1 MGGAE
6 GTRGPPEL
14 RFSALLGCLTQQ
26 VGRFIDTRQTTKVKY
41 ALGDC
46 YLSAFAMFYL
56 QDPSLLEF
64 QRRFQDTLQTNN
76 LRTVF
81 GVQSIPVDSQLRQL
95 IDSHDHA
102 PLRAAFLPVFQ
113 RLTDTGMLTAFQFTP
128 DRFLLTLDGSQYFG
142 SSRLQ
147 CPRCLVKEHKDGR
160 REYSHQ
166 ILQATVVHPDRR
178 QVVPLTPEFISNEG
192 GWQKQDCEI
201 NAAKRLITRLRA
213 EYPQPPFIIV
223 GDGLYSK
230 QPFIQLLGQ
239 GEQAL
244 HFILVAKPADHKD
257 LFANIEGLR
266 RGKLLEGKT
275 IVDAKGRRHVYEWVR
290 EVALNASPNSPMV
303 NFLHYWLINKDGKV
317 GYHNSWITDL
327 PLNQDTVPW
336 VTRGGRARWKIENE
350 SFNTLKNQGYHLEH
364 NFGHGRQFLSEALF
378 LLNLLAFFFHQI
390 FELVDELYQ
399 QARAGFS
406 ARREFWNAVRNA
418 FRMFLFVDWDQVL
431 QRINSPP
438 LPPFPSDIPSL

>member
-1 MGGAE
+1 VGGGE
-6 GTRGPPEL
+6 GTRGPPGL
-14 RFSALLGCLTQQ
+14 WFSALLGCLTQHVDQ
-26 VGRFIDTRQTTKVKY
+26 LIDARQATKVKY
-41 ALGDC
+41 RLSDC

-64 QRRFQDTLQTNN
+64 QRRFQDTIQNNN

-81 GVQSIPVDSQLRQL
+81 GVQSIPVDSQLRQI

-102 PLRAAFLPVFQ
+102 PLSATFLPLFQ
-113 RLTDTGMLTAFQFTP
+113 RLREAGVLAAFQFMP
-128 DRFLLTLDGSQYFG
+128 QLFLLTLDGSQYFG

-147 CPRCLVKEHKDGR
+147 CPRCLLKEHKDGR

-166 ILQATVVHPDRR
+166 ILQATVVHPELR
-178 QVVPLTPEFISNEG
+178 QVIPLAPEFIANEDG
-192 GWQKQDCEI
+192 TQKQDCEI
-201 NAAKRLITRLRA
+201 NAAKRLIARIRTDH
-213 EYPQPPFIIV
+213 PQPPFIIV

-230 QPFIQLLGQ
+230 QPFVALLGQ
-239 GEQAL
+239 GAQPL

-266 RGKLLEGKT
+266 RGKLISRRE
-275 IVDAKGRRHVYEWVR
+275 IVDEKGRHHVYEWVS
-290 EVALNASPNSPMV
+290 EMPLNSSPNSPTV
-303 NFLHYWLINKDGKV
+303 NFLQYWLINKDGKV

-327 PLNQDTVPW
+327 LLDEHTVQW

-364 NFGHGRQFLSEALF
+364 NFGHGREFLSEALF

-390 FELVDELYQ
+390 FELVDGLYQ
-399 QARAGFS
+399 QARARFS

-418 FRMFLFVDWDQVL
+418 FRLFLFVDWDQVL
-431 QRINSPP
+431 HRINSPP
-438 LPPFPSDIPSL
+438 LPAFP